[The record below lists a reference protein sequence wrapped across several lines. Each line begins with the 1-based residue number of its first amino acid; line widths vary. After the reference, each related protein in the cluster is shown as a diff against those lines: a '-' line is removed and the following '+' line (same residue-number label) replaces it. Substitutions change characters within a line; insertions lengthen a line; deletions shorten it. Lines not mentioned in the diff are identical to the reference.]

1 MSHQSYLLVKLE
13 LEGETDR
20 SAEYTSQ
27 NITSALKVL
36 FGETGAAI
44 PFKVIKSCRE
54 SNSVIISCPDTYLVK
69 LRAALT
75 LQSSYQGIIRHREPF
90 ISNDEYFSGVDCC
103 YSVQRVAKELICL
116 SA

>member
-13 LEGETDR
+13 IEGETDR
-20 SAEYTSQ
+20 SAEYTTQ

-44 PFKVIKSCRE
+44 PFKVIKSE
-54 SNSVIISCPDTYLVK
+54 SNSVILSCPDTYLVK

-75 LQSSYQGIIRHREPF
+75 LQSSYQGMSLEPF
-90 ISNDEYFSGVDCC
+90 DIKYH
-103 YSVQRVAKELICL
+103 I
-116 SA
+116 